1 MSIDVA
7 TPSPAP
13 APATTPALTPALTA
27 IFAIACGVI
36 VANLYYA
43 QALIGD
49 IAPALGLSE
58 SRAGAIVTL
67 TQLGYGAGL
76 FLIVSLADLVENRR
90 LILLLTAGTCAGLI
104 GIASSSGAAAF
115 LAFSFVTGFCAVGA
129 QIIVP
134 LAAHLAPEATRGRT
148 VGNIMGGL
156 IAGIMLARPVANA
169 LAAVAGWRAI
179 FIVAAVLTGAL
190 ALVLARIVP
199 ERRPTKGPGYRA
211 LLGSSLT
218 LLVRN
223 PAIRRRT
230 AYQAAMFAAF
240 NMFWTA
246 VPLVL
251 ARQFDL
257 GQGGIALFALAS
269 VGRPRACAR
278 RHAGGAGAGHR
289 RVRAGRLGGR
299 GTGVDPAGGC
309 RGAARCRDADQ
320 PGTGAACHLWH
331 RSGGARTD
339 QRHLHDDGLPGRSG
353 GIDVGVGQ
361 LLSRRL
367 DGDRD
372 PGRRHR
378 GGGAAAVPDGAAR
391 PILMRAALSC
401 PNRRHV
407 LAEDSA

>member
-257 GQGGIALFALAS
+257 GQGGIALFALA
-269 VGRPRACAR
+269 G
-278 RHAGGAGAGHR
+278 AGGALAAPF
-289 RVRAGRLGGR
+289 AGRLGDRGHVRGGTLAALALGIAAFALAGWAAAAQALILLAVAAVLLDAATQTNQVLGQRVIYGIDPEARGR
-299 GTGVDPAGGC
+299 INAIYMTMVFLA
-309 RGAARCRDADQ
+309 GAAGSTLASVSFYH
-320 PGTGAACHLWH
+320 GGWTATATLGA
-331 RSGGARTD
+331 
-339 QRHLHDDGLPGRSG
+339 
-353 GIDVGVGQ
+353 GI
-361 LLSRRL
+361 
-367 DGDRD
+367 
-372 PGRRHR
+372 
-378 GGGAAAVPDGAAR
+378 AAA
-391 PILMRAALSC
+391 ALLLFLTEPRDQS
-401 PNRRHV
+401 
-407 LAEDSA
+407 